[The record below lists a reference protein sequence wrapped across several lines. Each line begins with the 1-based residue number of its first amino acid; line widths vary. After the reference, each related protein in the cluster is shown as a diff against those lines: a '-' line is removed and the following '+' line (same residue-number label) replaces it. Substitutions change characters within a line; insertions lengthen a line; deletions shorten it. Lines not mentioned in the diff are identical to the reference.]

1 MKLHSKLLLAGAV
14 LATVALAAQ
23 AQVPGV
29 NSTLQA
35 VFTLAY
41 DNSTMKPT
49 YSSTAIVVP
58 AASATDICM
67 ITGSATK
74 NIRVRRLF
82 ISGVASVVQ
91 TEEIGVVKRSTA
103 NTGGA
108 GSIGVAVPYDSS
120 SAAATA
126 LVEFFTTNPTLGT
139 LIGAIADF
147 DITWGNLSTGVGS
160 AVTQILFGQLGS
172 PVVLRG
178 AAQQLSVN
186 LNGNSLVS
194 GKVSCTWEWTEE

>member
-1 MKLHSKLLLAGAV
+1 MKTRSKVLLGLAVA
-14 LATVALAAQ
+14 ATVALAAQ

-74 NIRVRRLF
+74 NIRVRRLL

-91 TEEIGVVKRSTA
+91 TEEIGIVKRSTL
-103 NTGGA
+103 NTGGT
-108 GSIGVAVPYDSS
+108 GSIGVAVPYDSA
-120 SAAATA
+120 SAAASA
-126 LVEFFTTNPTLGT
+126 LVEFFTGNPTLGT

-147 DITWGNLSTGVGS
+147 DITWGNLTTGVGS
-160 AVTQILFGQLGS
+160 AVKEILFGQLGS

-178 AAQQLSVN
+178 ATQQLSVN